1 MDYID
6 DLVAWFQERKDRKR
20 LEKKLDIMLKIAERI
35 ASLEKTPSRR
45 FFKDDWWDR
54 RWHLWPNQ
62 HVVLW
67 VQIASTISFRLRL
80 VVQDLSEEND
90 KTTDDGRR
98 LRQVLRNVDETPR
111 GEREKMKLWKQV

>member
-45 FFKDDWWDR
+45 FFKDD
-54 RWHLWPNQ
+54 
-62 HVVLW
+62 
-67 VQIASTISFRLRL
+67 
-80 VVQDLSEEND
+80 
-90 KTTDDGRR
+90 
-98 LRQVLRNVDETPR
+98 
-111 GEREKMKLWKQV
+111 